1 MKTPPAELVVWFGP
15 AIGQS
20 AYEVGD
26 DVLTSFIQAD
36 ADAAAAFEPNERG
49 RWQADLY
56 ALARMRLQ
64 RLGVTSIHGG
74 GSCTFSESERFFSH
88 RREAPCGRMAS
99 LIWLADEGQ
108 S

>member
-1 MKTPPAELVVWFGP
+1 MHAAFV
-15 AIGQS
+15 
-20 AYEVGD
+20 
-26 DVLTSFIQAD
+26 D
-36 ADAAAAFEPNERG
+36 ADAKSSAAFRPNERD

-74 GSCTFSESERFFSH
+74 GACTWSEPERYFSH

-99 LIWLADEGQ
+99 LIWLA
-108 S
+108 